1 MRKARKYY
9 SDEARDLL
17 RGARAQ
23 KRITARQLAGLLR
36 EHGESI
42 EPQVLINK
50 INRGT
55 FSMQFAFQCLAAMGV
70 KTIEIPDYA
79 AYKARQEA
87 GIGPAKKI
95 NDPTFEMPE
104 LTDDDDMHR

>member
-1 MRKARKYY
+1 MQPRDYY
-9 SDEARDLL
+9 AKQARDLL
-17 RGARAQ
+17 RQAKEDRQ
-23 KRITARQLAGLLR
+23 ITHAQLAAMLK
-36 EHGESI
+36 EHGEHI
-42 EPQVLINK
+42 ETQVLINK

-79 AYKARQEA
+79 AYNARQEA

-104 LTDDDDMHR
+104 LMDDDDLHRG